1 MRLSDIKG
9 DRAFDVIADI
19 VDPVAAIAQDEN
31 VKAMFKRTALPEGVN
46 ARDFVI
52 ERIRKGLPS
61 LLRKHKNELVTI
73 LAAIADVSPDE
84 YVRGLSLAKLLAD
97 CYELLTDDTFIG
109 LFTSAQSDQPSSGSA
124 PENTEVTISEVSDAI

>member
-19 VDPVAAIAQDEN
+19 VDPVAAIAQDAD
-31 VKAMFKRTALPEGVN
+31 VKAMFKRTALPEGAN

-61 LLRKHKNELVTI
+61 LLRNHKNELITI
-73 LAAIADVSPDE
+73 LATIADVSPDE
-84 YVRGLSLAKLLAD
+84 YVEGLSLAKLLAD
-97 CYELLTDDTFIG
+97 CFELLTDDTFIG
-109 LFTSAQSDQPSSGSA
+109 FFTSAQSDQLSSGSA